1 MKSIEA
7 RLASNPFIV
16 GAAKGNVVSKAGIE
30 RRNKLEVEVD
40 GESKPMGAMGQI
52 RRGGKQERPL
62 KMP

>member
-40 GESKPMGAMGQI
+40 GESKPMGRWDKSGAAVN
-52 RRGGKQERPL
+52 RNVH
-62 KMP
+62 